1 MISSENLVRPPRLT
15 AGARV
20 ALIAPAG
27 PLTDERIQL
36 SIDRCYSLGLEP
48 VLGAAVR
55 ERTGY
60 FAGSDANRAADLQN
74 AIDDDSIAAIWALR
88 GGYGTVR
95 LLERL
100 DFSALREKPKAFIGF
115 SDNTTVHLALFNAG
129 IVSFHGPHPGADF
142 PIETRAAFER
152 VLFRD
157 LPPGLL
163 PQRPIDPQPRGL
175 RGGIARGRLIGG
187 NLSIL
192 AAACGTNACL
202 QARGCIVFMEDVDE
216 GTYRIDRA
224 LTQLYLSGAFV
235 GIAGFAFGRF
245 TDVPESEN
253 DRTVEEVLLEFAE
266 RLQVP
271 AAMDFPVGHVEH
283 NWTLPLGALAEL
295 NADAATLTITEAAV
309 H

>member
-1 MISSENLVRPPRLT
+1 MSSTEKRVRPPRLR
-15 AGARV
+15 AGSRI

-36 SIDRCYSLGLEP
+36 SIDRCHSLGFEP
-48 VLGAAVR
+48 VLGAAAR
-55 ERTGY
+55 ERAGY
-60 FAGSDANRAADLQN
+60 FAGSDANRAADFQH
-74 AIDDDSIAAIWALR
+74 AINDDSVDAIWALR

-95 LLERL
+95 LLEHL
-100 DFSALREKPKAFIGF
+100 DFSKMREKPKAFIGF

-142 PIETRAAFER
+142 PVETRAAFER

-157 LPPGLL
+157 MAAGVL
-163 PQRPIDPQPRGL
+163 PQRLTDPPPRGL
-175 RGGIARGRLIGG
+175 RGGVARGRLIGG

-202 QARGCIVFMEDVDE
+202 QARGCIVFIEDVDE
-216 GTYRIDRA
+216 GAYRIDRA

-245 TDVPESEN
+245 TDIPEAEN
-253 DRTVEEVLLEFAE
+253 DRAVEEVLLEIAE

-271 AAMDFPVGHVEH
+271 AAMDFPIGHVEH
-283 NWTLPLGALAEL
+283 NWTLPMGALAEL

-309 H
+309 Y

>member
-1 MISSENLVRPPRLT
+1 MSTTEKRVRPPRLKV
-15 AGARV
+15 GSRI

-27 PLTDERIQL
+27 PLTDERIQH
-36 SIDRCYSLGLEP
+36 SIDRCHALGLQP
-48 VLGAAVR
+48 VLGAAAR

-60 FAGSDANRAADLQN
+60 FAGSDAQRATDFQRALDDD
-74 AIDDDSIAAIWALR
+74 AIDAIWALR

-95 LLERL
+95 LLEYL
-100 DFSALREKPKAFIGF
+100 DFSGLREKPKAFIGF

-142 PIETRAAFER
+142 PVETRAAFER

-157 LPPGLL
+157 MAAGVL
-163 PQRPIDPQPRGL
+163 PQRPSDPAPCGL
-175 RGGIARGRLIGG
+175 RGGVARGCLVGG
-187 NLSIL
+187 NLSLL
-192 AAACGTNACL
+192 AAACGTGACM
-202 QARGCIVFMEDVDE
+202 QARGCIVFIEDVDE
-216 GTYRIDRA
+216 ATYRIDRA

-235 GIAGFAFGRF
+235 GVAGFAFGRF
-245 TDVPESEN
+245 TDIPESEN
-253 DRTVEEVLLEFAE
+253 DRAVGEVLLELAE

-271 AAMDFPVGHVEH
+271 AVMDFPIGHVEH
-283 NWTLPLGALAEL
+283 NWTLPVGALAEL